1 MLLGLRSDG
10 PVAELCLY
18 DTNGNVI
25 AEIKWEAG
33 RELAH
38 GLLKKLDE
46 FLKTN
51 GVEMKQLSGLFAFQ
65 GPGSFT
71 GLRIGLTV
79 MNTFAYAEGIPI
91 VGETGDDWRAKAVS
105 RLRAGQNDRIVL
117 PFYGAE
123 ARITQPKK

>member
-18 DTNGNVI
+18 DTAGNVI
-25 AEIKWEAG
+25 AEMKWEAG

-38 GLLKKLDE
+38 GLLEKLDE
-46 FLKTN
+46 FLRAN
-51 GVEMKQLSGLFAFQ
+51 GVEMKQLSGLFVFQ

-79 MNTFAYAEGIPI
+79 MNTLAYAENLPI
-91 VGETGDDWRAKAVS
+91 VGEKGDDWQEKAIG
-105 RLRAGQNDRIVL
+105 RLRAGHNDRIVM

-123 ARITQPKK
+123 ARITLPKK